1 MIKKLFSGLTL
12 TALIGVAVYYLFE
25 LVTFR
30 IVKPVD
36 GADGSAVLIAELI
49 FLAFGF
55 FLYFV
60 LVNFRLLALLSLL
73 IGQLSLFFH
82 DITVLVA
89 GREFPI
95 YGLIGINSFI
105 FLILYFVFSAHL
117 WAPDE
122 LDVEEF
128 DP

>member
-1 MIKKLFSGLTL
+1 MLKQSLSGIILA
-12 TALIGVAVYYLFE
+12 ALIATGAYYLFE
-25 LVTFR
+25 LVNFAV
-30 IVKPVD
+30 VKPVD
-36 GADGSAVLIAELI
+36 GASGSPVLIAELI
-49 FLAFGF
+49 FLTFAF

-60 LVNFRLLALLSLL
+60 LVKFRLLALLSLL
-73 IGQLSLFFH
+73 IGQMSLLFH
-82 DITVLVA
+82 DTTVLVA

-95 YGLIGINSFI
+95 YGLIGINGVV

-122 LDVEEF
+122 LDPEEF